1 MTPPVDGHDREL
13 IRTALDETLVVEAAA
28 GTGKTTALV
37 DRMVRMLASGRAEMS
52 GLVAVTFTE
61 KAAGELKLRLR
72 QELEKARAAEPLSR
86 AEHTAL
92 EGALRSLEEA
102 QIGTI
107 HGFCADLLKEHPVE
121 AGVDPLFAVLTEDQA
136 RRRYDDAFSRWF
148 QAALRDMPEGVRRSL
163 RRSSRPGFGGD
174 GDADGPV
181 DRLRSAG
188 WNLTEWRDFPAS
200 WTRPDF
206 ARAAEIGRLTTCVQ
220 LFAEITRKAAN
231 LRDTLYLDTAA
242 ARRAADELP
251 RLIGDGDLDGAEAL
265 LVDLCRD
272 RDFRRARKG
281 YGPQF
286 AKELSRVATY
296 EAHQELV
303 AQLDVFRMEAD
314 ADLAALLR
322 DELRGSLD
330 VYADLKRRRGE
341 LDFFDLLHCARN
353 LVVERADVRASLQS
367 RCARIFVDEFQ
378 DTDPLQAELLLLLT
392 ADDPHERD
400 WRQVRPV
407 PGKLFIVGDPKQSI
421 YRFRRA
427 DVRVYHE
434 VCRQLMAHGARHLT
448 LTTSFRSTPALQ
460 QMVNAGFERAMV
472 EDGDTQ
478 ARYIRLS
485 PSRPAVDAQPAV
497 VALPVP
503 RPYGRRN
510 VSAMKIEASLPDA
523 VGAFI
528 GWLLHESG
536 WTVTTRQAPGIRV
549 PIQPGHVCI
558 LFRRFVS
565 FGEDVTRHYV
575 NALEARGI
583 RHLLVG
589 GRAFHGRE
597 EIETVRAALA
607 AIEWPDDEL
616 SVFATLRGALFAIG
630 DEELLEY
637 RHSQAKALHPFRV
650 PGDLPAHLQPI
661 GDTLTTLARLHTQ
674 RNRRPVAETVTKLLD
689 GSRAHVGFA
698 LRRGGEQ
705 VLANVLHVAE
715 LARQY
720 ERNDGLSFRGF
731 VETLREAAE
740 RGDATEA
747 PIVEDGSDGVR
758 LMTVHKAKGLEFPV
772 VVLADI
778 TAKLAQLEASRTIQP
793 EAGRCALRIGGWS
806 PKDLL
811 DRQAEEHARD
821 LAEGVR
827 LAYVAATRARDLL
840 IVPAVGD
847 EPYEGGWV
855 SPLNAALYPPVAQR
869 RTPAAATGCPPFKR
883 DSVLERPDAGVAPAS
898 SVSPGLHRCGDGAET
913 HDVVWWDPLTLQ
925 LDVTPPFGLRREELI
940 EKNVPEQ
947 VIAEGTERFERWHDD
962 RQAALARGRAPWVA
976 VSTMTEWAAGD
987 AARLLEAGP
996 LDGVPEADVLTVGS
1010 VESRPAGK
1018 RFGTLVHAALATVP
1032 LDASTSMVDT
1042 LVATHGRIVGA
1053 TAEEVAAAASVVAK
1067 VLSYP
1072 LVEAARAAERDGRC
1086 HRELPLTM
1094 LDGDLL
1100 LEGVADLAFE
1110 HEGVLTVVDFK
1121 TDRPDADTLDRY
1133 ARQVRSYAA
1142 AVQRA
1147 TGKAVRPVLLQV

>member
-1 MTPPVDGHDREL
+1 MTASSDGRDREL

-37 DRMVRMLASGRAEMS
+37 DRMVRVLATDRAEMG

-72 QELEKARAAEPLSR
+72 QELEKARAAERLS
-86 AEHTAL
+86 AQEHAAL
-92 EGALRSLEEA
+92 DGALRSLEEA

-121 AGVDPLFAVLTEDQA
+121 AGVDPLFVVLTEDQA
-136 RRRYDDAFSRWF
+136 RRRYDDAFASWF
-148 QAALRDMPEGVRRSL
+148 QAALREMPEGVRRSL

-174 GDADGPV
+174 ADADGPV
-181 DRLRSAG
+181 DRLRAAG
-188 WNLTEWRDFPAS
+188 WNLTEWRDFPAP
-200 WTRPDF
+200 WTRPES
-206 ARAAEIGRLTTCVQ
+206 ARASEIDRLTTCVQ
-220 LFAEITRKAAN
+220 LFAEITRKASN
-231 LRDTLYLDTAA
+231 LRDPLFMDTAS

-251 RLIGDGDLDGAEAL
+251 RLIADGDLDGAEAL

-286 AKELSRVATY
+286 AKEFSRVATY

-303 AQLDVFRMEAD
+303 AQLDTFRMDAD
-314 ADLAALLR
+314 ADLASLLR
-322 DELRGSLD
+322 DELRGSLEL
-330 VYADLKRRRGE
+330 YADLKRRRGE

-353 LVVERADVRASLQS
+353 LVVERADVRASLQG

-392 ADDPHERD
+392 ADDPGERD
-400 WRQVRPV
+400 WRRVRPV

-434 VCRQLMAHGARHLT
+434 VCRQLLQHGARHLT

-460 QMVNAGFERAMV
+460 RAVNAGFERAMV

-485 PSRPAVDAQPAV
+485 PSRPAADTQPSV

-510 VSAMKIEASLPDA
+510 VSAMAIEASLPDA

-536 WTVTTRQAPGIRV
+536 WTVTTRQAPGVRV
-549 PIQPGHVCI
+549 PIEPGHVCI

-565 FGEDVTRHYV
+565 FGEDVTRDYV

-637 RHSQAKALHPFRV
+637 RHRYSRALHPFKV
-650 PGDLPAHLQPI
+650 PADLPAHLTAI
-661 GDTLTTLARLHTQ
+661 GETLTTLARLHTQ
-674 RNRRPVAETVTKLLD
+674 RNRRPVAETVTRLLD

-778 TAKLAQLEASRTIQP
+778 TAKLAQLEASRAIQP
-793 EAGRCALRIGGWS
+793 EHGRCALRIGGWS

-840 IVPAVGD
+840 VVPAVGD

-855 SPLNAALYPPVAQR
+855 SPLNTAIYPPVSQR
-869 RTPAAATGCPPFKR
+869 RTPAASPGCPAFKR
-883 DSVLERPDAGVAPAS
+883 DSVLERPDAAIAPAS
-898 SVSPGLHRCGDGAET
+898 SVSPGLYGIGDGDEAHEI
-913 HDVVWWDPLTLQ
+913 VWWDPFALH
-925 LDVTPPFGLRREELI
+925 LDVAPPYGLRREELI
-940 EKNVPEQ
+940 ERNVPEH
-947 VIAEGTERFERWHDD
+947 VIAAGAERFGRWHDE
-962 RQAALARGRAPWVA
+962 RQATLARGRAPWVA

-987 AARLLEAGP
+987 AAGILDAGP
-996 LDGVPEADVLTVGS
+996 LDGVPEAEVVTVGLA
-1010 VESRPAGK
+1010 EIRPAGR
-1018 RFGTLVHAALATVP
+1018 RFGTLVHAALATVA
-1032 LDASTSMVDT
+1032 LDASSATLDT
-1042 LVATHGRIVGA
+1042 LVSTHGRIVGA
-1053 TAEEVAAAASVVAK
+1053 TPDEVAAAVSVVAS
-1067 VLSYP
+1067 VLRHP
-1072 LVEAARAAERDGRC
+1072 LVEAARTAEGAGRC
-1086 HRELPLTM
+1086 HRELPVTM

-1110 HEGVLTVVDFK
+1110 HDGVMTVVDFK
-1121 TDRPDADTLDRY
+1121 TDRPDPDTLDRY
-1133 ARQVRSYAA
+1133 ARQVRTYAA
-1142 AVQRA
+1142 AIQRA

>member
-1 MTPPVDGHDREL
+1 MTPPVDARDREL

-37 DRMVRMLASGRAEMS
+37 DRMVRMLATGRAEMS

-72 QELEKARAAEPLSR
+72 QELEKARAAEHLTA
-86 AEHTAL
+86 AEHRAL
-92 EGALRSLEEA
+92 ESALRSLEEA

-121 AGVDPLFAVLTEDQA
+121 AGVDPLFVVLTEDQA
-136 RRRYDDAFSRWF
+136 RRRYDDALSRWF

-174 GDADGPV
+174 ADADGPV

-188 WNLTEWRDFPAS
+188 WSLTEWRDFPTA
-200 WTRPDF
+200 WTRPEF
-206 ARAAEIGRLTTCVQ
+206 ARAPEIDRLTTCVQ
-220 LFAEITRKAAN
+220 LFAEITRKASN
-231 LRDTLYLDTAA
+231 LRDPLYLDTAA

-251 RLIGDGDLDGAEAL
+251 RLIADGDLDGAEAL

-303 AQLDVFRMEAD
+303 AQLDQFRMDAD

-322 DELRGSLD
+322 GELHGSLEL
-330 VYADLKRRRGE
+330 YADLKRRRGE

-353 LVVERADVRASLQS
+353 LVVERADVRASLQA

-400 WRQVRPV
+400 WHQVRTV

-434 VCRQLMAHGARHLT
+434 VCRQLISHGARHLT

-460 QMVNAGFERAMV
+460 HVVNAGFERAMI

-485 PSRPAVDAQPAV
+485 PSRPAVDTQPSV

-510 VSAMKIEASLPDA
+510 VSAMKIEESLPDA
-523 VGAFI
+523 VGAFL
-528 GWLLHESG
+528 GWLLHDSG
-536 WTVTTRQAPGIRV
+536 WTVTTRQSPGVRV
-549 PIQPGHVCI
+549 PVQPGHVCI

-565 FGEDVTRHYV
+565 FGEDVTRGYV

-589 GRAFHGRE
+589 GRAFHDRE

-616 SVFATLRGALFAIG
+616 SVFATVRGALFAIG
-630 DEELLEY
+630 DDDLLEY
-637 RHSQAKALHPFRV
+637 RHAYAKALHPFRV
-650 PGDLPAHLQPI
+650 PADLPAHLQPI
-661 GDTLTTLARLHTQ
+661 GDALTTLARLHTQ
-674 RNRRPVAETVTKLLD
+674 RNRRPVAETVTRLLD

-740 RGDATEA
+740 RGDSTEA
-747 PIVEDGSDGVR
+747 PIIEDGSDGVR

-821 LAEGVR
+821 VAEGVR

-847 EPYEGGWV
+847 EAYEGGWV
-855 SPLNAALYPPVAQR
+855 SPLNAAIYPPVAQR
-869 RTPAAATGCPPFKR
+869 RTPGTATGCPPFRR
-883 DSVLERPDAGVAPAS
+883 DSVLERPDAAVAPAS
-898 SVSPGLHRCGDGAET
+898 SVSPGLHRFGDGADA
-913 HDVVWWDPLTLQ
+913 HQIVWWDPFALH
-925 LDVTPPFGLRREELI
+925 LDVAPPYGLRREELI
-940 EKNVPEQ
+940 EKHVPEH
-947 VIAEGTERFERWHDD
+947 VIAEGTDRFERWQAE
-962 RQAALARGRAPWVA
+962 RQATLARGRAPWVA

-987 AARLLEAGP
+987 AAGLREAGP
-996 LDGVPEADVLTVGS
+996 LEGVPEAEVVTVGPA
-1010 VESRPAGK
+1010 EPRPGGK

-1032 LDASTSMVDT
+1032 LDASTMMLDT

-1053 TAEEVAAAASVVAK
+1053 TPEEVVAATAVVAVVLNHPLVAAA
-1067 VLSYP
+1067 
-1072 LVEAARAAERDGRC
+1072 RTAEREGRC

-1110 HEGVLTVVDFK
+1110 HDGVMTVVDFK

-1147 TGKAVRPVLLQV
+1147 TGKSVRPVLLQV

>member
-1 MTPPVDGHDREL
+1 MTPPVDERDRAL
-13 IRTALDETLVVEAAA
+13 IHSALDDTLVVEAAA

-37 DRMVRMLASGRAEMS
+37 DRMVRVLATGRADMS

-72 QELEKARAAEPLSR
+72 QELEQARAAERLPVSER
-86 AEHTAL
+86 AAL
-92 EGALRSLEEA
+92 EAALRSLEEA

-121 AGVDPLFAVLTEDQA
+121 AGVDPLFVVLTEDQA
-136 RRRYDDAFSRWF
+136 RRRYDEAFSGWF
-148 QAALRDMPEGVRRSL
+148 QAALREMPEGVRRSL

-181 DRLRSAG
+181 DRLRAAG
-188 WNLTEWRDFPAS
+188 WNLTEWRDFPAA
-200 WTRPDF
+200 WTRPEF
-206 ARAAEIGRLTTCVQ
+206 ARAPEIDRLTTCVQ
-220 LFAEITRKAAN
+220 LFAEITRKASN
-231 LRDTLYLDTAA
+231 LRDPLFTDTAS

-251 RLIGDGDLDGAEAL
+251 RLIADGDLDGAEAL

-281 YGPQF
+281 YGGQF
-286 AKELSRVATY
+286 AKEFSRAATY

-303 AQLDVFRMEAD
+303 AQLDQFRMDAD

-330 VYADLKRRRGE
+330 LYADLKRRRGE
-341 LDFFDLLHCARN
+341 LDFFDLLHRARN
-353 LVVERADVRASLQS
+353 LVVERADVRASLQT

-392 ADDPHERD
+392 ADDPHEQD

-434 VCRQLMAHGARHLT
+434 VCRQLLQHGARHLT

-460 QMVNAGFERAMV
+460 RAVNAGFERAMV

-485 PSRPAVDAQPAV
+485 PSRQPVDTQPSV

-510 VSAMKIEASLPDA
+510 VSAMAIEASLPDA

-536 WTVTTRQAPGIRV
+536 WTVTTRQSPGARV
-549 PIQPGHVCI
+549 PIEPGHVCI

-565 FGEDVTRHYV
+565 FGEDVTRDYV

-637 RHSQAKALHPFRV
+637 RHRFPRALHPFKV
-650 PGDLPAHLQPI
+650 PSDLPAHLEPI
-661 GDTLTTLARLHTQ
+661 GDTLRVLARLHER
-674 RNRRPVAETVTKLLD
+674 RNRRPVAETVGRLLD
-689 GSRAHVGFA
+689 QTRAHVGFA

-731 VETLREAAE
+731 VEALRQAAE
-740 RGDATEA
+740 RGDAAEA

-778 TAKLAQLEASRTIQP
+778 TAKLATLEASRSIDV
-793 EAGRCALRIGGWS
+793 ARGRCALHS
-806 PKDLL
+806 
-811 DRQAEEHARD
+811 
-821 LAEGVR
+821 
-827 LAYVAATRARDLL
+827 
-840 IVPAVGD
+840 
-847 EPYEGGWV
+847 
-855 SPLNAALYPPVAQR
+855 
-869 RTPAAATGCPPFKR
+869 F
-883 DSVLERPDAGVAPAS
+883 
-898 SVSPGLHRCGDGAET
+898 
-913 HDVVWWDPLTLQ
+913 
-925 LDVTPPFGLRREELI
+925 
-940 EKNVPEQ
+940 
-947 VIAEGTERFERWHDD
+947 
-962 RQAALARGRAPWVA
+962 
-976 VSTMTEWAAGD
+976 
-987 AARLLEAGP
+987 
-996 LDGVPEADVLTVGS
+996 
-1010 VESRPAGK
+1010 
-1018 RFGTLVHAALATVP
+1018 
-1032 LDASTSMVDT
+1032 
-1042 LVATHGRIVGA
+1042 
-1053 TAEEVAAAASVVAK
+1053 
-1067 VLSYP
+1067 
-1072 LVEAARAAERDGRC
+1072 
-1086 HRELPLTM
+1086 
-1094 LDGDLL
+1094 
-1100 LEGVADLAFE
+1100 
-1110 HEGVLTVVDFK
+1110 
-1121 TDRPDADTLDRY
+1121 
-1133 ARQVRSYAA
+1133 
-1142 AVQRA
+1142 
-1147 TGKAVRPVLLQV
+1147 